1 MRNENRG
8 PFSII
13 KWKKKQIKDEV
24 REGAVDT
31 GNQKTEKEGR
41 QKKRKQNIEEKAL
54 LNSEINIIPSKY
66 VGRTTGVWISELDM
80 PS

>member
-31 GNQKTEKEGR
+31 GNQKTERRKTE
-41 QKKRKQNIEEKAL
+41 KKKT
-54 LNSEINIIPSKY
+54 KY
-66 VGRTTGVWISELDM
+66 RGKSIVKF
-80 PS
+80 